1 MIDDEVTAYLP
12 ILDVSVGR
20 VNVTLSRFTSYYYC
34 RKPGCGKGYRVIQ
47 LYNLPANYVDP
58 KFYLEHDEREEHD
71 HTAVDL
77 NIRGLSDAQKAIV
90 LSCLERQQRGAKPI
104 ISEFERLARLQ
115 IVANLPVVPTPPATM
130 ITSYLSHY
138 RHLERGGVPVGKT
151 SLQDLEAFA
160 NRKQFGEC
168 N

>member
-1 MIDDEVTAYLP
+1 MIDAEVAAYLP

-58 KFYLEHDEREEHD
+58 KYYLEHDEREAHD

-77 NIRGLSDAQKAIV
+77 NIWGLSDAQKAIA
-90 LSCLERQQRGAKPI
+90 LACLERQQTGAKPI
-104 ISEFERLARLQ
+104 ISDFERLARLQ

-130 ITSYLSHY
+130 INSYVCHY
-138 RHLERGGVPVGKT
+138 RHVERGLVPVGKT
-151 SLQDLEAFA
+151 TLEDLEDFA
-160 NRKQFGEC
+160 NLRQFGE
-168 N
+168 